1 MVGVGNPFDEKIF
14 GLIVRSGNMG
24 GTTVLARLYAN
35 GGNPM
40 TGRPYPVP
48 DVAGISRAITNEAPV
63 MSQYRV
69 RYTLGRLGPR
79 LIAETPVDGK

>member
-1 MVGVGNPFDEKIF
+1 MVGFGNPFNEEIA

-24 GTTVLARLYAN
+24 GTTVLARIYAD

-48 DVAGISRAITNEAPV
+48 DVAGISRAITYGALV
-63 MSQYRV
+63 MSPYRV
-69 RYTLGRLGPR
+69 RYTLGRLGSR
-79 LIAETPVDGK
+79 

>member
-1 MVGVGNPFDEKIF
+1 MVGNPFKEKIV
-14 GLIVRSGNMG
+14 GLIVRSGNIG
-24 GTTVLARLYAN
+24 RTTVLARLYAD

-48 DVAGISRAITNEAPV
+48 DVAGISRAITYGALV

-79 LIAETPVDGK
+79 LIAEAPVDGR

>member
-1 MVGVGNPFDEKIF
+1 MVGVGNPFNEKIV
-14 GLIVRSGNMG
+14 GLIVRSGKMG
-24 GTTVLARLYAN
+24 GTTVLARIYAD
-35 GGNPM
+35 GRNPM

-48 DVAGISRAITNEAPV
+48 DVAGISRAITYGALV

-79 LIAETPVDGK
+79 LIAEAPVDGR